1 MHPEEMCRAALAGD
15 ERQIIRLDS
24 WYLQTMDEIRVQ
36 LPPSWVNASR
46 FEEVLRLGQSPH
58 QDPCSAIR
66 FHFPKGCQLMT
77 DAIVRL
83 LSLCNQLACCLK
95 RVILDFEDGESGVAG
110 YLNRIGFFDCLAT
123 QVEVSPHRPVTWAS
137 KIYKGQNRG
146 LVEIERIDRRNRDQS
161 ILNRL
166 SDAIS
171 GACAGRKD
179 VQDLT
184 NSAWTIF
191 AELIDNVFSHS
202 ETPLDGFAALQVY
215 KGGNCLK
222 VTVSDSGL
230 GMLET
235 LRPAL
240 AADAPQLAKLP
251 DIELLV
257 EVFRQGLSR
266 HGGSRGCGLK
276 GCADKAIK
284 FKAELDVRLPT
295 VRVLLIPGKDGYSAN
310 KAYCYSGLPLMWGTH
325 VCFTIGT

>member
-1 MHPEEMCRAALAGD
+1 
-15 ERQIIRLDS
+15 
-24 WYLQTMDEIRVQ
+24 MDEIRVQ

-284 FKAELDVRLPT
+284 FKAELDIRLPT
-295 VRVLLIPGKDGYSAN
+295 VRVLLVPGKEGYSAN